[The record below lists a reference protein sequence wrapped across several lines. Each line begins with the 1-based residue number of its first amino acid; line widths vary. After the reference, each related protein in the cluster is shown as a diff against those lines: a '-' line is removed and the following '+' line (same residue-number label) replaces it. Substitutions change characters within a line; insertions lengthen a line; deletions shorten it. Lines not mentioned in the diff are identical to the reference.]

1 MTGDWMGRQFYRFLL
16 VGGAATALQYGLLV
30 LQVEWLGWPVVASS
44 SLAYLLSALCNY
56 AANYHF
62 TFASQARHQQALPRF
77 FAIALAG
84 LALNGALM
92 ALFVH
97 GLQWHYLIG
106 QVLATGLVLLWNFA
120 ANRRWTFG

>member
-1 MTGDWMGRQFYRFLL
+1 MTRQFLRFVL
-16 VGGAATALQYGLLV
+16 VGGGATALMYALLII
-30 LQVEWLGWPVVASS
+30 QVEWLHWPVVAAS

-56 AANYHF
+56 AANYHY
-62 TFASQARHQQALPRF
+62 TFASQARHQLALPRF
-77 FAIALAG
+77 FAIALVG

-97 GLQWHYLIG
+97 GLHWHYLIG